1 MLVGFTNF
9 TISYKRHPVKQE
21 SLMVCIERVYDLFLI
36 PFDNWHALCILVYRQ
51 TGGTAVLPKESTMGV
66 FSRFLDIVNANI
78 NSLLD
83 KAEDP
88 EKMIKLMM
96 QEMEDTLIEL
106 KSSCAAKMASRAKT
120 ERTYKEQESAV
131 ARWQSRAELAIS
143 KDREDLAR
151 EALLEK
157 KKALDTMERLASDL
171 KVADETIKVSKDEIN
186 QIEDKLVTVKQK
198 YQMMVERAKRARE
211 EQAAQETL
219 RRAAESATHDRFS
232 NMEEKIDR
240 MKANN
245 DLNKYESSSL
255 DDKFKDLEEM
265 DDIDAEI
272 AALRKRAG
280 L

>member
-1 MLVGFTNF
+1 
-9 TISYKRHPVKQE
+9 
-21 SLMVCIERVYDLFLI
+21 
-36 PFDNWHALCILVYRQ
+36 
-51 TGGTAVLPKESTMGV
+51 MGV

-120 ERTYKEQESAV
+120 DRTYKEALNAV
-131 ARWQSRAELAIS
+131 ERWQSRAELAIS
-143 KDREDLAR
+143 KGREDLAR

-157 KKALDTMERLASDL
+157 KQAKATLDRLKEEL
-171 KVADETIKVSKDEIN
+171 TTYDEVIKTAKSEIN
-186 QIEDKLVTVKQK
+186 QIEDKLSTVKQK

-219 RRAAESATHDRFS
+219 RRASEGNTLHRF
-232 NMEEKIDR
+232 NDMEEKIDR
-240 MKANN
+240 MQADN
-245 DLNKYESSSL
+245 DLNRSGSTL
-255 DDKFKDLEEM
+255 DEKFRDLEEM

-272 AALRKRAG
+272 EELRKRAG

>member
-1 MLVGFTNF
+1 
-9 TISYKRHPVKQE
+9 
-21 SLMVCIERVYDLFLI
+21 
-36 PFDNWHALCILVYRQ
+36 
-51 TGGTAVLPKESTMGV
+51 MGV

-120 ERTYKEQESAV
+120 ERLYKEYQSA
-131 ARWQSRAELAIS
+131 ANRWQSRAQLAIS
-143 KDREDLAR
+143 KGREDLAR
-151 EALLEK
+151 EALIEK
-157 KKALDTMERLASDL
+157 KKALEAMEQLTSDL

-186 QIEDKLVTVKQK
+186 QIEEKLVSVKQK
-198 YQMMVERAKRARE
+198 YKIMVERGKRARE

-219 RRAAESATHDRFS
+219 RRATEEATHDRFS
-232 NMEEKIDR
+232 DMEEKIDR

-245 DLNKYESSSL
+245 DLNSYESSSL
-255 DDKFKDLEEM
+255 DEKFKDLEEM

-272 AALRKRAG
+272 ADLRKRAG

>member
-1 MLVGFTNF
+1 
-9 TISYKRHPVKQE
+9 
-21 SLMVCIERVYDLFLI
+21 
-36 PFDNWHALCILVYRQ
+36 
-51 TGGTAVLPKESTMGV
+51 MGV

-120 ERTYKEQESAV
+120 ERTYKEALSAV
-131 ARWQSRAELAIS
+131 ERWQSRAELAIN
-143 KDREDLAR
+143 KGREDLAR

-157 KKALDTMERLASDL
+157 KQVKATLDQLKEELATY
-171 KVADETIKVSKDEIN
+171 DEVIKTAKGEIN
-186 QIEDKLVTVKQK
+186 QIEDKLATVKQK
-198 YQMMVERAKRARE
+198 YQMMVERAKRAKE
-211 EQAAQETL
+211 EQSAQETL
-219 RRAAESATHDRFS
+219 RRASEGNTLHRF
-232 NMEEKIDR
+232 NDMEEKIDR
-240 MKANN
+240 MQAEG
-245 DLNKYESSSL
+245 DLNRQASSL
-255 DDKFKDLEEM
+255 DEKFRDLEEM

-272 AALRKRAG
+272 EELRKRAG

>member
-1 MLVGFTNF
+1 
-9 TISYKRHPVKQE
+9 
-21 SLMVCIERVYDLFLI
+21 
-36 PFDNWHALCILVYRQ
+36 
-51 TGGTAVLPKESTMGV
+51 MGV

-106 KSSCAAKMASRAKT
+106 KSSCAAKKMASRAKT
-120 ERTYKEQESAV
+120 DRTYKEALNAV
-131 ARWQSRAELAIS
+131 ERWQSRAELAIS
-143 KDREDLAR
+143 KGREDLAR

-157 KKALDTMERLASDL
+157 KQAKATLDRLKEEL
-171 KVADETIKVSKDEIN
+171 TTYDEVIKTAKSEIN
-186 QIEDKLVTVKQK
+186 QIEDKLSTVKQK

-219 RRAAESATHDRFS
+219 RRASEGNTLHRF
-232 NMEEKIDR
+232 NDMEEKIDR
-240 MKANN
+240 MQADN
-245 DLNKYESSSL
+245 DLNRSGSTL
-255 DDKFKDLEEM
+255 DEKFRDLEEM

-272 AALRKRAG
+272 EELRKRAG

>member
-1 MLVGFTNF
+1 
-9 TISYKRHPVKQE
+9 
-21 SLMVCIERVYDLFLI
+21 
-36 PFDNWHALCILVYRQ
+36 
-51 TGGTAVLPKESTMGV
+51 MGV

-120 ERTYKEQESAV
+120 ERTYKEQQNAV
-131 ARWQSRAELAIS
+131 KRWQSRAELAIS
-143 KDREDLAR
+143 KNREDLAR

-157 KKALDTMERLASDL
+157 KTSLEAMDQLAQDL

-186 QIEDKLVTVKQK
+186 QIEDKLISVKQK
-198 YQMMVERAKRARE
+198 YKMMVERAKRAQE

-219 RRAAESATHDRFS
+219 RRAAEAATHDRFS
-232 NMEEKIDR
+232 DMEEKIDR

-245 DLNKYESSSL
+245 DLNNYDTSSL
-255 DDKFKDLEEM
+255 DKKFKDLEEM

>member
-1 MLVGFTNF
+1 
-9 TISYKRHPVKQE
+9 
-21 SLMVCIERVYDLFLI
+21 
-36 PFDNWHALCILVYRQ
+36 
-51 TGGTAVLPKESTMGV
+51 MGV

-120 ERTYKEQESAV
+120 DRAYKEALNAV
-131 ARWQSRAELAIS
+131 QRWQNRAELAIS
-143 KDREDLAR
+143 KGREDLAR
-151 EALLEK
+151 EALLERK
-157 KKALDTMERLASDL
+157 TAKATLEQFEKELATY
-171 KVADETIKVSKDEIN
+171 DELIKTAKSEIT
-186 QIEDKLVTVKQK
+186 QIEDKLTTVKQK

-219 RRAAESATHDRFS
+219 RRASEGATFNRF
-232 NMEEKIDR
+232 NDMEEKIDR
-240 MKANN
+240 MQANN
-245 DLNKYESSSL
+245 DLNRRPSSL
-255 DDKFKDLEEM
+255 DEKFRDLEEM

-272 AALRKRAG
+272 EELRKRAG

>member
-1 MLVGFTNF
+1 
-9 TISYKRHPVKQE
+9 
-21 SLMVCIERVYDLFLI
+21 
-36 PFDNWHALCILVYRQ
+36 
-51 TGGTAVLPKESTMGV
+51 MGV

-120 ERTYKEQESAV
+120 DRAYKEALSAV
-131 ARWQSRAELAIS
+131 QRWQNRAELAIS
-143 KDREDLAR
+143 KGREDLAR
-151 EALLEK
+151 EALLER
-157 KKALDTMERLASDL
+157 KAAKATLEQFEKEMATY
-171 KVADETIKVSKDEIN
+171 DELIKTAKGEIT
-186 QIEDKLVTVKQK
+186 QIEDKLTTVKQK

-219 RRAAESATHDRFS
+219 RRASEGASFNRF
-232 NMEEKIDR
+232 NDMEEKIDR
-240 MKANN
+240 MQANN
-245 DLNKYESSSL
+245 DLNRRPSSL
-255 DDKFKDLEEM
+255 DEKFRDLEEM

-272 AALRKRAG
+272 EELRKRAG

>member
-1 MLVGFTNF
+1 
-9 TISYKRHPVKQE
+9 
-21 SLMVCIERVYDLFLI
+21 
-36 PFDNWHALCILVYRQ
+36 
-51 TGGTAVLPKESTMGV
+51 MGV

-106 KSSCAAKMASRAKT
+106 KSSCAAKMAGRTKT
-120 ERTYKEQESAV
+120 ERLYKEQENAV
-131 ARWQSRAELAIS
+131 NRWQSRAELAIS
-143 KDREDLAR
+143 KGREDLAR

-157 KKALDTMERLASDL
+157 KKSLDAMAQLASDL

-198 YQMMVERAKRARE
+198 YQMMVERGKRARE

-232 NMEEKIDR
+232 SMEEKIDR

-245 DLNKYESSSL
+245 DLDKYESSSL

-272 AALRKRAG
+272 ADLRKRAG

>member
-1 MLVGFTNF
+1 
-9 TISYKRHPVKQE
+9 
-21 SLMVCIERVYDLFLI
+21 
-36 PFDNWHALCILVYRQ
+36 
-51 TGGTAVLPKESTMGV
+51 MGV

-120 ERTYKEQESAV
+120 DRSYKEALNAV
-131 ARWQSRAELAIS
+131 ERWQNRAELAIS
-143 KDREDLAR
+143 KGREDLAR
-151 EALLEK
+151 EALLERK
-157 KKALDTMERLASDL
+157 QAKATLDHLSEELASY
-171 KVADETIKVSKDEIN
+171 DELIKTAKGEIN
-186 QIEDKLVTVKQK
+186 QIEDKLTAVKQK
-198 YQMMVERAKRARE
+198 YQMMAERAKRARE

-219 RRAAESATHDRFS
+219 RRANEGATFNRF
-232 NMEEKIDR
+232 NDMEEKIDR
-240 MKANN
+240 MQANN
-245 DLNKYESSSL
+245 DLNRRTASSL
-255 DDKFKDLEEM
+255 DEKFRDLEEM

-272 AALRKRAG
+272 AELRKRAG

>member
-1 MLVGFTNF
+1 
-9 TISYKRHPVKQE
+9 
-21 SLMVCIERVYDLFLI
+21 
-36 PFDNWHALCILVYRQ
+36 
-51 TGGTAVLPKESTMGV
+51 MGV

-120 ERTYKEQESAV
+120 DRTYKEALNAV
-131 ARWQSRAELAIS
+131 ERWQSRAELAIS
-143 KDREDLAR
+143 KGREDLAR

-157 KKALDTMERLASDL
+157 KQAKTTLDRLKEEL
-171 KVADETIKVSKDEIN
+171 TTYDEVIKTAKSEIN
-186 QIEDKLVTVKQK
+186 QIEDKLSTVKQK

-219 RRAAESATHDRFS
+219 RRASEGNTFHRF
-232 NMEEKIDR
+232 NDMEEKIDR
-240 MKANN
+240 MQADN
-245 DLNKYESSSL
+245 DLNRSGSTL
-255 DDKFKDLEEM
+255 DEKFRDLEEM

-272 AALRKRAG
+272 EELRKRAG

>member
-1 MLVGFTNF
+1 
-9 TISYKRHPVKQE
+9 
-21 SLMVCIERVYDLFLI
+21 
-36 PFDNWHALCILVYRQ
+36 
-51 TGGTAVLPKESTMGV
+51 MGV

-120 ERTYKEQESAV
+120 DRSYKEALNAV
-131 ARWQSRAELAIS
+131 ERWQNRAELAIS
-143 KDREDLAR
+143 KGREDLAR
-151 EALLEK
+151 EALLERK
-157 KKALDTMERLASDL
+157 QAKATLDHLSEELASY
-171 KVADETIKVSKDEIN
+171 DELIKTAKGEIN
-186 QIEDKLVTVKQK
+186 QIEDKLTAVKQK
-198 YQMMVERAKRARE
+198 YQMMAERAKRARE

-219 RRAAESATHDRFS
+219 RRANEGATFNRF
-232 NMEEKIDR
+232 NDMEEKIDR
-240 MKANN
+240 MQANN
-245 DLNKYESSSL
+245 DLNRRTASSL
-255 DDKFKDLEEM
+255 DEKFRDLEEI

-272 AALRKRAG
+272 AELRKRAG

>member
-1 MLVGFTNF
+1 
-9 TISYKRHPVKQE
+9 
-21 SLMVCIERVYDLFLI
+21 
-36 PFDNWHALCILVYRQ
+36 
-51 TGGTAVLPKESTMGV
+51 MGV

-120 ERTYKEQESAV
+120 DRAYKEALNAV
-131 ARWQSRAELAIS
+131 QRWHNRAELAIS
-143 KDREDLAR
+143 KGREDLAR

-157 KKALDTMERLASDL
+157 KAAKATLEQFEKELATY
-171 KVADETIKVSKDEIN
+171 DELIKTAKGEIT
-186 QIEDKLVTVKQK
+186 QIEDKLTAVKQK
-198 YQMMVERAKRARE
+198 YQMMAERAKRARE

-219 RRAAESATHDRFS
+219 KRASEGATFNRF
-232 NMEEKIDR
+232 NDMEEKLDR
-240 MKANN
+240 MQANN
-245 DLNKYESSSL
+245 DLNRRPSSL
-255 DDKFKDLEEM
+255 DEKFRDLEEM

-272 AALRKRAG
+272 EELRKRAG

>member
-1 MLVGFTNF
+1 
-9 TISYKRHPVKQE
+9 
-21 SLMVCIERVYDLFLI
+21 
-36 PFDNWHALCILVYRQ
+36 
-51 TGGTAVLPKESTMGV
+51 MGV

-120 ERTYKEQESAV
+120 DRAYKEALNAV
-131 ARWQSRAELAIS
+131 QRWHNRAELAIS
-143 KDREDLAR
+143 KGREDLAR

-157 KKALDTMERLASDL
+157 KAAKATLKQFEKELATY
-171 KVADETIKVSKDEIN
+171 DELIKTAKGEIT
-186 QIEDKLVTVKQK
+186 QIEDKLTAVKQK
-198 YQMMVERAKRARE
+198 YQMMAERAKRARE

-219 RRAAESATHDRFS
+219 KRASEGATFNRF
-232 NMEEKIDR
+232 NDMEEKLDR
-240 MKANN
+240 MQANN
-245 DLNKYESSSL
+245 DLNRRPSSL
-255 DDKFKDLEEM
+255 DEKFRDLEEM

-272 AALRKRAG
+272 EELRKRAG

>member
-1 MLVGFTNF
+1 
-9 TISYKRHPVKQE
+9 
-21 SLMVCIERVYDLFLI
+21 
-36 PFDNWHALCILVYRQ
+36 
-51 TGGTAVLPKESTMGV
+51 MGV

-120 ERTYKEQESAV
+120 DRAYKEALNAV
-131 ARWQSRAELAIS
+131 QRWQNRAELAIS
-143 KDREDLAR
+143 KGREDLAR
-151 EALLEK
+151 EALLERK
-157 KKALDTMERLASDL
+157 TAKATLEQFEKELATY
-171 KVADETIKVSKDEIN
+171 DELIKTAKGEIT
-186 QIEDKLVTVKQK
+186 QIEDKLTTVKQK

-219 RRAAESATHDRFS
+219 RRASEGATFNRF
-232 NMEEKIDR
+232 NDMEEKIDR
-240 MKANN
+240 MQANN
-245 DLNKYESSSL
+245 DLNRRPSSL
-255 DDKFKDLEEM
+255 DEKFRDLEEM
-265 DDIDAEI
+265 DDIDYYIEES
-272 AALRKRAG
+272 RKRAG